1 MKKLNVVQGFGKI
14 YWIYRDTANESTPR
28 VCKAWVHEIG
38 GYWRKG
44 KGLQF
49 KIKQYIVQIGVCQK
63 HAVANEEDGLLSAV
77 GGRHLEHD
85 PTEIGNW

>member
-14 YWIYRDTANESTPR
+14 YWIYRDIANESTPR

-44 KGLQF
+44 KGIQIKF
-49 KIKQYIVQIGVCQK
+49 KKYIFQIGVCKK
-63 HAVANEEDGLLSAV
+63 HKVNNEEEGLLSAV
-77 GGRHLEHD
+77 GGRHLNYD

>member
-14 YWIYRDTANESTPR
+14 YWIYRDIANESTPR

-49 KIKQYIVQIGVCQK
+49 KFKKYIFQIGVCK
-63 HAVANEEDGLLSAV
+63 KYPVSDEETGLLSAV
-77 GGRHLEHD
+77 GGRHLDYD